1 MNLRILA
8 LIAVLAPTA
17 AAALDVTVV
26 GLFSGKAVI
35 TVDRGAPRTLAAGQS
50 TPEGVKLVSADS
62 RGAVVEIEGRR
73 LTLEMGQHFESAA
86 QTGAPRAFRV
96 AADSSGHFVASGA
109 VNGAHI
115 RFLIDTGATLVSI
128 PAAEATR
135 LGIDYRKGRRGIS
148 QTANGAVA
156 FWRVNLDSVTLGD
169 VTIHNVEGA
178 VHESGGLDVA
188 LLGMSFLNRT
198 EMRRDGDVMTLT
210 RRY

>member
-1 MNLRILA
+1 MKSLVLILVVA
-8 LIAVLAPTA
+8 AASTA
-17 AAALDVTVV
+17 ARATDVTLI
-26 GLFSGKAVI
+26 GLFSGKAVL
-35 TVDRGAPRTLAAGQS
+35 TVDRGAPRTLSAGES

-73 LTLEMGQHFESAA
+73 LTLEMGQHFESAS
-86 QTGAPRAFRV
+86 QTSAPRAFRV
-96 AADSSGHFVASGA
+96 AADSRGHFVASGA

-135 LGIDYRKGRRGIS
+135 LGIDYRKGRRGMS

-169 VTIHNVEGA
+169 VTIRNVEGA

-198 EMRRDGDVMTLT
+198 EMKREGTYLTLVK
-210 RRY
+210 RY

>member
-35 TVDRGAPRTLAAGQS
+35 TVDRGPPRTLAAGQS

-62 RGAVVEIEGRR
+62 RAAVVEIEGRR

-198 EMRRDGDVMTLT
+198 EMKREGTYLTLVK
-210 RRY
+210 RY